1 MHVIRKTS
9 IGPSGLEVGG
19 QGLGCMNLTGF
30 YGRPFDEQEG
40 IRTVQTALD
49 LGVTLLDTAD
59 TYGQSTDTG
68 FGGNEAFVGKA
79 IRGRR
84 DEVVLATKFGLVNRA
99 EATDGQSIRGDRAY
113 VRSACDA
120 SLGRLGVEHIDL
132 YFCHRL
138 DPRVPVEETIG
149 AMAELITA
157 GKVRYLGV
165 SAVSAQSLAA
175 AAAVHPIT
183 ALESEWSLFTRDIEV
198 EVVPLARKLGVAIVP
213 YAPLGRG
220 FLTGQVRSFD
230 DLAPDD
236 FRRTAPRFQPGNF
249 ERNLDLVEH
258 IKKLADDKHSSTA
271 QIALAWLHAQGP
283 DVVPI
288 PGADRPGFVADNAAA
303 LDVPLTADDLAGIEA
318 VFPFGA
324 AAGAR
329 YGDMRQVS
337 DAIVR

>member
-1 MHVIRKTS
+1 VIRKAS
-9 IGPSGLEVGG
+9 IGPSRLEVGA

-40 IRTVQTALD
+40 IRTVHAALD
-49 LGVTLLDTAD
+49 LGITLLDTAD

-79 IRGRR
+79 IQGRR
-84 DEVVLATKFGLVNRA
+84 DEVILATKFGLVDRSQ
-99 EATDGQSIRGDRAY
+99 ATDGRTVRGNPAY
-113 VRSACDA
+113 VRSACEA
-120 SLGRLGVEHIDL
+120 SLRRLGVDYIDL

-138 DPRVPVEETIG
+138 DPQVPVAETIG
-149 AMAELITA
+149 AMSELIEA
-157 GKVRYLGV
+157 GKVKHLGL
-165 SAVSAQSLAA
+165 SAVSAKSLADA
-175 AAAVHPIT
+175 AAIHPIT
-183 ALESEWSLFTRDIEV
+183 AVESEWSLFTRDIEY
-198 EVVPLARKLGVAIVP
+198 EVVPAARELGVAIIP

-220 FLTGQVRSFD
+220 FLTGQIRSLE

-236 FRRTAPRFQPGNF
+236 YRRSAPRFQPGNF
-249 ERNLDLVEH
+249 ERNVDLVGH
-258 IKKLADDKHSSTA
+258 INKLAAEKHSSAA

-288 PGADRPGFVADNAAA
+288 PGADRPSFVTENAAA

-329 YGDMRQVS
+329 YADMRQVS
-337 DAIVR
+337 DAFTQ